1 MHGAV
6 VSNTEYREK
15 ISKTKEADQMKPKIF
30 KQKIEFQDK
39 RKKGIKAS
47 VNKKAKAT
55 VTEKGQNSKNH

>member
-15 ISKTKEADQMKPKIF
+15 ISKTKEADQMKSKIF
-30 KQKIEFQDK
+30 KQKI

-55 VTEKGQNSKNH
+55 VTEKGKNSKNH

>member
-55 VTEKGQNSKNH
+55 VTEKGKNSKNY